1 MASRFFES
9 GFLSV
14 ENDGQFEYI
23 LKSKYDTK
31 TCARKVKGYLL
42 HYLNFKSDAT
52 KTWKMKQACLKS
64 QKKSIMVPKSNEE
77 D

>member
-42 HYLNFKSDAT
+42 HYLNFKSEKVHIGYI
-52 KTWKMKQACLKS
+52 KTIFLFYF
-64 QKKSIMVPKSNEE
+64 
-77 D
+77 